1 MERDLDRMR
10 QVERTALARLRS
22 GLAEL
27 PRTTVPAVIEVTALE
42 EDIGTLSD
50 LARLATAMTDHRE
63 G

>member
-1 MERDLDRMR
+1 MDSDLDRMR
-10 QVERTALARLRS
+10 ESARAALARLRS

-27 PRTTVPAVIEVTALE
+27 PRMTMPAVIEVTALE

-50 LARLATAMTDHRE
+50 LARLATAMTDRRA